1 MQSVLR
7 KVKEEII
14 CNEKERQEF
23 IAKTKELEKRCEEAE
38 TRAAEA
44 ESKIAGLE
52 AGSSDIAKAAV
63 EADSGDVNTPGSSS
77 NTAVQVAVE
86 KVARELHSLYK
97 AKHETKVG
105 ALKKS
110 YEARWEKRIK
120 EQQAKIEELGRE
132 NDELRVGR
140 DVTMSGVV
148 PGMLA
153 PQPPAH
159 VQEESEDARIQ
170 REAEAQNVR
179 EMSAKMDELVAEV
192 AGVKKVNSALRAD
205 LEISRR
211 ENSELVAAVEQL
223 LLLEASAI
231 SMPPV
236 PEPSPALPHQ
246 PQPLATSISDTGLG
260 FKPSLGSRASGL
272 KGPGFGTVGGESRLG
287 MVKRNA
293 SGQPGLG
300 MRSGIMS
307 NIERMGRG
315 RGVE

>member
-1 MQSVLR
+1 M
-7 KVKEEII
+7 
-14 CNEKERQEF
+14 
-23 IAKTKELEKRCEEAE
+23 
-38 TRAAEA
+38 
-44 ESKIAGLE
+44 
-52 AGSSDIAKAAV
+52 
-63 EADSGDVNTPGSSS
+63 
-77 NTAVQVAVE
+77 QVAVE

-153 PQPPAH
+153 PQPPAQ
-159 VQEESEDARIQ
+159 VQQESEDAIIQ
-170 REAEAQNVR
+170 REAEAQRVR
-179 EMSAKMDELVAEV
+179 EMSAKLDELVSEV
-192 AGVKKVNSALRAD
+192 TGVKKDNSALRAD
-205 LEISRR
+205 LETSRR
-211 ENSELVAAVEQL
+211 ENSELVAAVEQM
-223 LLLEASAI
+223 LLLES
-231 SMPPV
+231 STNPMPSV
-236 PEPSPALPHQ
+236 PESTPALAHQ
-246 PQPLATSISDTGLG
+246 PPLLATSISDTGLVS
-260 FKPSLGSRASGL
+260 KPLLSSRASGI

-287 MVKRNA
+287 MMKRNA
-293 SGQPGLG
+293 SGQHGLG